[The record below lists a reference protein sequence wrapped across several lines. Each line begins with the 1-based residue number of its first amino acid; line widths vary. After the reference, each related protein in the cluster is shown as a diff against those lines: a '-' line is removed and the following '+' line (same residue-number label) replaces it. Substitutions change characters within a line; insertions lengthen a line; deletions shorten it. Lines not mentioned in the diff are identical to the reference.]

1 MSLSIK
7 TGCGYFSRSSQATN
21 AMPNILPP
29 AIVNKTTS
37 TAMPAP
43 PAPLPMAARA
53 PDQQQD
59 SPPIVSGTGIVG
71 QTPSSD
77 PPFDLQVAENFTS
90 PVAENILSL
99 IVPRD
104 LKHRLLYLWTFS
116 PLAANGYALFD
127 VTFWNNNG
135 RISTIRHELGF
146 VGNTTNNKSFLSVWA
161 NGGNAA
167 NDSVLLVVGS
177 PVGGDAQPTS
187 VTLQPIR
194 FNAEIDRITLS
205 LKELVGAAYARSF
218 MACLS
223 SLQTIRQG

>member
-1 MSLSIK
+1 
-7 TGCGYFSRSSQATN
+7 
-21 AMPNILPP
+21 MPNILPP

-37 TAMPAP
+37 TVMPAP
-43 PAPLPMAARA
+43 PGPLPMASRA
-53 PDQQQD
+53 PEQQQD
-59 SPPIVSGTGIVG
+59 SPPIVSGTGIIG
-71 QTPSSD
+71 QTPSAD
-77 PPFDLQVAENFTS
+77 PPVDLQIAESFTS
-90 PVAENILSL
+90 PVGENILAL

-104 LKHRLLYLWTFS
+104 LKHRLLYLWTFA

-135 RISTIRHELGF
+135 KVGTLRHELGF
-146 VGNTTNNKSFLSVWA
+146 VTNTNNKSYLSVFA

-177 PVGGDAQPTS
+177 PVGGDSQPTS

-205 LKELVGAAYARSF
+205 LKELVGANYARSYL
-218 MACLS
+218 ACLS